1 MRPFALM
8 FLLFLFVPLLEI
20 YLFIRVG
27 ALIGATPTI
36 LVVILTAVIGT
47 LLLRHQGLSTWN
59 RVNQALERGELPAIA
74 MMEGMILL
82 LGGALLLTP
91 GFFTDVLGFL
101 ALIPP
106 LRHSLV
112 RAFLRRQQVIFE
124 SRQPPGGS
132 GRRDD
137 RAIEGEYWREDD

>member
-1 MRPFALM
+1 MRPFPLM
-8 FLLFLFVPLLEI
+8 FLLFLLVPLLEI

-27 ALIGATPTI
+27 SLIGATPTI

-47 LLLRHQGLSTWN
+47 MLLRHQGLSTWN
-59 RVNQALERGELPAIA
+59 RVNQALERGELPAFA
-74 MMEGMILL
+74 MMEGVILL

-106 LRHSLV
+106 LRRRLIQ
-112 RAFLRRQQVIFE
+112 AFLHRQQVIFE
-124 SRQPPGGS
+124 TRQPPGS
-132 GRRDD
+132 AGRRDD
-137 RAIEGEYWREDD
+137 RTIEGEYWREED